1 MTMKMQTI
9 TGLNKNRDDFERD
22 QLPIEV
28 AFRNNPLMSVDFF
41 LSLKY
46 EFSVNNPCVLT
57 YN

>member
-1 MTMKMQTI
+1 MKMQTI